1 MVSMDTAG
9 VQPVIM
15 YIDQADNTRPQNS
28 IQRISTLPMIFPARN
43 MLSIVPRPRGPMTM
57 PAVRT
62 G

>member
-1 MVSMDTAG
+1 METAG

-15 YIDQADNTRPQNS
+15 YIDQADSIKPQNS
-28 IQRISTLPMIFPARN
+28 IQRISTLPMIFPATN

-57 PAVRT
+57 PAVST